1 MAGGPS
7 RIAILATSTSPR
19 GSVAHALAVGEAL
32 CDLGHEAVVHAPDPT
47 GRGFYRDARCPV
59 VSVAAR
65 PVGGATADLVRARIE
80 DYLRHFATPAACD
93 FDVFH
98 AQCGIGG
105 NALATLSR
113 RRLVHGFVRTVHHLE
128 TFADP
133 QLAYWQDRAIFDA
146 NRLLCVDRASAE
158 ALAHDHGVMAQV
170 VGNGVDQTL
179 FRPAGAAEDEGLR
192 LRWGLGAGPV
202 VLCVGG
208 FEERRNSLAVIEA
221 FRRLRT
227 EQPQAQLL
235 VVGGGSI
242 LDHAGYQA
250 RCRAALDRAS
260 LGVGIGRAVIQAG
273 IVPQAEMPAIYRL
286 ADVLAAPA
294 LRGGFGPSVLEA
306 MACGIPVV
314 GAARPPFT
322 ESLAARDAHLVDPE
336 DAEAIAQAFRAVLD
350 PAERARLAEA
360 GRRVASLHGWAA
372 CASRHLSAYAACSR
386 RDPATADA

>member
-1 MAGGPS
+1 MPGGPA

-65 PVGGATADLVRARIE
+65 RVGGSTADLVRARIE

-105 NALATLSR
+105 NALATLGR
-113 RRLVHGFVRTVHHLE
+113 RRLVHAFVRTVHHLE
-128 TFADP
+128 SFADP
-133 QLAYWQDRAIFDA
+133 QLAYWQDRAIYDA
-146 NRLLCVDRASAE
+146 HRLLCAGRSAAD
-158 ALAHDHGVMAQV
+158 ALARDHGVAALV

-179 FRPAGAAEDEGLR
+179 FRPQPEPGDETLR
-192 LRWGLGAGPV
+192 LRWGLGPGPV

-221 FRRLRT
+221 FLRLRA
-227 EQPQAQLL
+227 ERPQAQLL

-250 RCRAALDRAS
+250 RCRAALDQAG
-260 LGVGIGRAVIQAG
+260 LEVGIGRAVIQAG
-273 IVPQAEMPAIYRL
+273 LVPQDEMPGFYRL
-286 ADVLAAPA
+286 ADILAAPA

-306 MACGIPVV
+306 MACGTPVV
-314 GAARPPFT
+314 GAARAPFT
-322 ESLAARDAHLVDPE
+322 EVLAESDACLVNPE
-336 DAEAIAQAFRAVLD
+336 DASKIADAFRAALE
-350 PAERARLAEA
+350 PGERARLAAA
-360 GRRVASLHGWAA
+360 GRKVAARHGWAA

-386 RDPATADA
+386 RNRATADA

>member
-1 MAGGPS
+1 MAGGPL

-65 PVGGATADLVRARIE
+65 PVGGSTADLVRARIE
-80 DYLRHFATPAACD
+80 ETLRHFATPAACD

-113 RRLVHGFVRTVHHLE
+113 RRLVHGFVRTVHDLE

-133 QLAYWQDRAIFDA
+133 QLAYWQDRAIYDA
-146 NRLLCVDRASAE
+146 NRLLCVGRAAAE
-158 ALAHDHGVMAQV
+158 ALARDHGVAAQV

-179 FRPAGAAEDEGLR
+179 FRPEPAPGDAALR

-202 VLCVGG
+202 VLCLGG
-208 FEERRNSLAVIEA
+208 FEERRNALGVIEA
-221 FRRLRT
+221 FRCLRRDR
-227 EQPQAQLL
+227 PQAQLL

-242 LDHAGYQA
+242 LDHSGYQA
-250 RCRAALDRAS
+250 RCRAALDRAG
-260 LGVGIGRAVIQAG
+260 LDVGIGRAVIQAG
-273 IVPQAEMPAIYRL
+273 LVPQDAMPGLYRL
-286 ADVLAAPA
+286 ADLLAAPA
-294 LRGGFGPSVLEA
+294 LRGGFGPGVLEA
-306 MACGIPVV
+306 MACGTPVV
-314 GAARPPFT
+314 GAARAPFT
-322 ESLAARDAHLVDPE
+322 EVLAPTDALLVDPE
-336 DAEAIAQAFRAVLD
+336 DAGALADAFRAALA
-350 PAERARLAEA
+350 PAAAARLAAA
-360 GRRVASLHGWAA
+360 GRRVAARHGWAA
-372 CASRHLSAYAACSR
+372 CASRHLGAYQSCSR
-386 RDPATADA
+386 RNRATADA